1 MPVGKTIIPKK
12 KQSYI
17 FSKIQENPVF
27 PQFRDF
33 LKKKKR
39 FAKTWN
45 LHTKIAFDQR
55 GEIIRTHIHSY
66 VEIKHLNYYYRMISL
81 FTILVDRIIA
91 SVFTTMGLRQDE
103 KKMII
108 I

>member
-1 MPVGKTIIPKK
+1 MPVGKTIIPKKNNLRRK

-33 LKKKKR
+33 LKKKEKVCQNME
-39 FAKTWN
+39 FTY
-45 LHTKIAFDQR
+45 TKIAFDQR

-66 VEIKHLNYYYRMISL
+66 VEISI
-81 FTILVDRIIA
+81 
-91 SVFTTMGLRQDE
+91 
-103 KKMII
+103 
-108 I
+108 